1 MISHSW
7 YAWPFT
13 KLALG
18 SCARRQLYV
27 SNGCGPD
34 AKTKSFF
41 PHVSVVEGME
51 SVPSVCVSVYA
62 LMAEPFDIRFQNM
75 VEALTLISWMSS
87 KVNVIGQR
95 SRSPGWKTWLSK
107 FQMVSALYNLS
118 AMTKDVIGRHATAS
132 QCHVIWHD
140 MNVRRS

>member
-1 MISHSW
+1 MICMTNHKNW
-7 YAWPFT
+7 LWT
-13 KLALG
+13 VVQG
-18 SCARRQLYV
+18 GNYV

-34 AKTKSFF
+34 AKSVF
-41 PHVSVVEGME
+41 PPVSVVEGME

-95 SRSPGWKTWLSK
+95 SRSPG
-107 FQMVSALYNLS
+107 
-118 AMTKDVIGRHATAS
+118 
-132 QCHVIWHD
+132 
-140 MNVRRS
+140 